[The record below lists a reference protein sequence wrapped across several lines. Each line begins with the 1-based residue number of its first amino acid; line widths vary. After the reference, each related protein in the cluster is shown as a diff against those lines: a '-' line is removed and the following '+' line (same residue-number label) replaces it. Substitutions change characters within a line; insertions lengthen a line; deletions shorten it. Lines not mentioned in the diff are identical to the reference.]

1 MKVLIVTA
9 DFPKWDGGV
18 AVLGE
23 KLAGF
28 MHKDGVDVAVLTPLQ
43 LDGDAEFDRQQG
55 YRIIRTRNIK
65 DRYLKY
71 VYASWC
77 VRRRMNREKFDAV
90 LATTWFPFAPAA
102 LNFSPKVPVSV
113 MAHGNDF
120 LEPRWQKRFWN
131 RRMSR
136 VFHQASHR
144 ITCSRE
150 SQRAL
155 AGMYPA
161 VANRIDVLFP
171 AVDPQEFPCTPP
183 PSGPPILL
191 TLGRLV
197 ERKGQDMV
205 LRALPVILKQ
215 FPDAEYWIA
224 GRGSDRLRL
233 EELASTLGISGRVRF
248 LGFVPAAERIQLY
261 QRCHMYLMPS
271 RTIGD
276 KGDFEGF
283 GITYL
288 EANACGRPVI
298 GGRSGGVE
306 DAVKDGET
314 GFLVDPHSPEEIA
327 DRVLR
332 LLNEPGLAEKL
343 GRQGRERID
352 RELNWSVVAR
362 EMRRL
367 LSVSGVSTA
376 VG

>member
-9 DFPKWDGGV
+9 DFPRWDGGV

-23 KLAGF
+23 KLAEF
-28 MHKDGVDVAVLTPLQ
+28 MRRDGVDVTVLTPLQ
-43 LDGDAEFDRQQG
+43 LPGDVEFDLGQK
-55 YRIIRTRNIK
+55 YRILRTRNVK

-71 VYASWC
+71 FYASWR
-77 VRRRMNREKFDAV
+77 VKRLMGREKFDAV
-90 LATTWFPFAPAA
+90 LATTWFPFAPAV
-102 LNFSPKVPVSV
+102 LDVSPRVPLAV

-120 LEPRWQKRFWN
+120 LETRWQRGFWFP
-131 RRMSR
+131 RMHR
-136 VFHQASHR
+136 VFHEARHR
-144 ITCSRE
+144 VTSSRE

-155 AGMYPA
+155 ERVFPSIGG
-161 VANRIDVLFP
+161 RIEVLFP
-171 AVDPQEFPCTPP
+171 AVDPEEFPCTPI
-183 PSGPPILL
+183 PSGPPVLL

-205 LRALPVILKQ
+205 LQALPAILKE
-215 FPDAEYWIA
+215 FPEVEYWIA
-224 GRGSDRLRL
+224 GRGSDRGRL
-233 EELASTLGISGRVRF
+233 EQLAESLGVTQRVRF

-261 QRCHMYLMPS
+261 QRCRIYLMPS

-314 GFLVDPHSPEEIA
+314 GFLVDPQSPAEIA

-332 LLNEPGLAEKL
+332 LLRDEALAARL
-343 GRQGRERID
+343 GKQGRERIE
-352 RELNWSVVAR
+352 RELNWAR
-362 EMRRL
+362 IAGDMRRL
-367 LSVSGVSTA
+367 LGRQ
-376 VG
+376 G